1 MTKFKD
7 APIDDIVAEY
17 ISGMTINAIGAAH
30 EIPPRTIHSWLVR
43 VGVPRRKGGTPKGYK
58 FSEERNRK
66 IGEKRKGFR
75 MTAEQRKRISEARE
89 SQYNGLNGY
98 GHTKPQNNG
107 YILAYCPKHPN
118 AHKDG
123 YVLMHT
129 VVMEQH
135 LGRYLT
141 KDEVAHHINHNR
153 QDNRIENLLLMN
165 RKEHMAM
172 HMKERHQKR
181 RILLCNA

>member
-1 MTKFKD
+1 MNFYD
-7 APIDDIVAEY
+7 APIDEIVKMYE
-17 ISGMTINAIGAAH
+17 SGHTIGEVAVRFG
-30 EIPPRTIHSWLVR
+30 IPNRTIHSWLVR

-66 IGEKRKGFR
+66 IGEKHKGFR

-98 GHTKPQNNG
+98 GHIKPQNNG
-107 YILAYCPKHPN
+107 YMLAYCPKHPN

-181 RILLCNA
+181 RILQCNA